1 MGKSVRKSE
10 YKRYDFLFNKTVK
23 KIISKQLSIKKNEM
37 CKKYVKENNEP
48 EIFDEIKYLQN
59 QLNNTIES
67 KKKSTTPIYQ
77 IGW

>member
-1 MGKSVRKSE
+1 
-10 YKRYDFLFNKTVK
+10 
-23 KIISKQLSIKKNEM
+23 M